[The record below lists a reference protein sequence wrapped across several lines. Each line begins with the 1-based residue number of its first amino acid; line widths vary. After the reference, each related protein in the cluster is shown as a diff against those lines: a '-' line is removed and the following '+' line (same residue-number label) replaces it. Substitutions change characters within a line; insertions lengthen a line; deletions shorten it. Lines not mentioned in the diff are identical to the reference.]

1 MQLMELS
8 YEMRQ
13 GLVGQRL
20 AIESYVV
27 GVYPVSY
34 TVEECLDDFC
44 DQVKWE
50 LDIYTFTTYDSYIG
64 GMLVVERVCCKV
76 SYRTTLR
83 TAECGLRL

>member
-1 MQLMELS
+1 MELS

-13 GLVGQRL
+13 GLVGRSL
-20 AIESYVV
+20 IIEDYVV
-27 GVYPVSY
+27 GVYPGSY

-50 LDIYTFTTYDSYIG
+50 LDTYTFTTYDSYTG
-64 GMLVVERVCCKV
+64 GMMIVERVCCEV